1 MIRNPIVESES
12 KKMKNKN
19 QFPDDSFE
27 VMGGLRKYW
36 CL

>member
-1 MIRNPIVESES
+1 MIRNPIVESGS
-12 KKMKNKN
+12 KEIIKN

-27 VMGGLRKYW
+27 VMGGLSKYW